1 VRQPTAN
8 AVAAFFFLVALILFL
23 PAAAAP
29 KPCWARVLAAWM
41 CISVGVFCKEQC
53 VTVVGVCA
61 VWEVVRL
68 LQEWRRDDEAA
79 AAADGSKK
87 EGSTA
92 AGATQDELH
101 EAHDAASPAPTFA
114 PRMPLLVTCAL
125 LRWCCF
131 TLLTLSLIFFR
142 LRFNDHKP
150 ARFCKHKP
158 IANTRPSHVT
168 SQLCT

>member
-1 VRQPTAN
+1 MRQPSAN
-8 AVAAFFFLVALILFL
+8 AVPAFFFLLALILFL

-29 KPCWARVLAAWM
+29 KPCWARVFAPWL

-68 LQEWRRDDEAA
+68 LQEWRKDDEEAA
-79 AAADGSKK
+79 AAESGKK
-87 EGSTA
+87 EGYR
-92 AGATQDELH
+92 AGAAQDALH
-101 EAHDAASPAPTFA
+101 EADDAASPAPTFTS
-114 PRMPLLVTCAL
+114 RMPLLVTCAL

-150 ARFCKHKP
+150 AR
-158 IANTRPSHVT
+158 
-168 SQLCT
+168 